1 MAMAVEIFGQSMIEA
16 GRQETQ
22 QAAAR
27 AARELRQHAMDRET
41 VRDILG
47 GQTITR
53 IPLAPPEVAGSLN
66 LRGRIDLR
74 RRQRL
79 APSPPGVP
87 RMSVVTE
94 LDGEL
99 YARVVDQ
106 VSGAMSLKADAFE
119 PNPSTLPARWA
130 HFSTGVYR
138 LDANNCW
145 WCPTWPPA
153 RVSNPG

>member
-1 MAMAVEIFGQSMIEA
+1 MIEA

-53 IPLAPPEVAGSLN
+53 IPLAPPEV
-66 LRGRIDLR
+66 
-74 RRQRL
+74 
-79 APSPPGVP
+79 PGVP